1 MNIVRK
7 NWALLLTAIFSIVVG
22 VLLLVNPV
30 LYAIAMIKVAGA
42 LLVVLGIID
51 IVKYFRT
58 DPQETAKES
67 AFYSGSIMIAA
78 GVFCLFES
86 GWFVGVFP
94 VLAVLYGL
102 FQILI
107 GFRKLQRM
115 VDALR
120 AKQKLWY
127 LKAISSGMTLL
138 FGFLIIFNPGMTMM
152 SIWVFTGVTLIIEGI
167 LDASLIFMQV
177 QKRKKPENDIRKS
190 PSTD

>member
-1 MNIVRK
+1 MNIIRK

-30 LYAIAMIKVAGA
+30 FYAIAMIKVAGV
-42 LLVVLGIID
+42 LFVVLGIID

-58 DPQETAKES
+58 DPQEAAKGS

-120 AKQKLWY
+120 VKQELWY
-127 LKAISSGMTLL
+127 LKAISSGITLL

-152 SIWVFTGVTLIIEGI
+152 SVWVFTGITLIIEGI
-167 LDASLIFMQV
+167 LDGTLIFMQV
-177 QKRKKPENDIRKS
+177 QKQKETEK
-190 PSTD
+190 

>member
-1 MNIVRK
+1 MNIIRK
-7 NWALLLTAIFSIVVG
+7 NWSLLLTVIFSIVVG

-30 LYAIAMIKVAGA
+30 FYAITLIKVAGA
-42 LLVVLGIID
+42 LFVVLGIFD

-58 DPQETAKES
+58 NPQEAAKGS

-78 GVFCLFES
+78 GAFCLIKS
-86 GWFVGVFP
+86 GWFAGVFP

-107 GFRKLQRM
+107 GFRKLQRV

-120 AKQKLWY
+120 VKQELWY
-127 LKAISSGMTLL
+127 LKAISAGITLL

-152 SIWVFTGVTLIIEGI
+152 SIWVFTGITLIIEGI
-167 LDASLIFMQV
+167 LDAILIFIQV
-177 QKRKKPENDIRKS
+177 QKQ
-190 PSTD
+190 